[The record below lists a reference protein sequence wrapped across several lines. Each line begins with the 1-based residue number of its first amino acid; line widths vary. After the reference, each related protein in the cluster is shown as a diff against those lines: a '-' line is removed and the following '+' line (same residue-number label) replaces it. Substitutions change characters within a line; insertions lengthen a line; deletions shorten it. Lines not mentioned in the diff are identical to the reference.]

1 MLVYYIDSVG
11 IVQHYL
17 RNRLPPSPTYNILII
32 DDEPILL
39 DLLADMLEPHR
50 CSKASSFEDACAY
63 MTTEIFDVV
72 VCDLMMPKISG
83 LDLYHQAVHKF
94 PNLQNRFV
102 FITGGMGDIQ
112 LEQQLEETKQMVL
125 FKPFTIAHLQ
135 NTVDQVVQKFA

>member
-1 MLVYYIDSVG
+1 M
-11 IVQHYL
+11 
-17 RNRLPPSPTYNILII
+17 PASPTYNILII

-50 CSKASSFEDACAY
+50 CLKAGSFEDACAY
-63 MTTEIFDVV
+63 MTTEVFDVV
-72 VCDLMMPKISG
+72 VCDLMMPKMCG
-83 LDLYHQAVHKF
+83 LDLYEYTIKLF
-94 PNLQNRFV
+94 PQLQNRFV